1 MRLSEWRKKAPLAEA
16 ASDDVMA
23 IIEPILVDLG
33 ARADADCWVI
43 WGEDPGMKYS
53 ILAPALAGLISIA
66 VRPLGSIEGP
76 RATGKLTRWSKLN
89 VTELGVEA
97 AGGHRI
103 VAVQVESYVLKGVD
117 DEADRICEF
126 VRGIVAGVEN
136 RIPQQVIAPM
146 AVGSLAVGA
155 PRVVSGVAVG
165 GAPVPR
171 RVATVSGAKEPAAG
185 KAAPKTVPANAPT
198 GRPSRAKGGP
208 RVAREVTAAPIAVEA
223 ARTQPAESASP
234 VPAAAVAAVPEAA
247 AAVGAATAVVGAAT
261 AGSAA
266 QAPADT
272 AGTSAGPKPISS
284 RSAAHQEIEPDAP
297 PAARGDWV
305 SPHTIAVPHSR
316 PKAKPRRWTP

>member
-1 MRLSEWRKKAPLAEA
+1 MRLSEWRKKAPLADA

-33 ARADADCWVI
+33 AQADADCWVI
-43 WGEDPGMKYS
+43 WGEDPGTKYS

-76 RATGKLTRWSKLN
+76 RATGKLTRWSKLS

-136 RIPQQVIAPM
+136 RIPQQVIAPV
-146 AVGSLAVGA
+146 AVGPLAVAA
-155 PRVVSGVAVG
+155 PGVMSGVAAA
-165 GAPVPR
+165 GAPAPR
-171 RVATVSGAKEPAAG
+171 RVAAVSGAKEPVDG
-185 KAAPKTVPANAPT
+185 KAAPKTVPTTTPA

-208 RVAREVTAAPIAVEA
+208 RVVREVTAAPIAVEA
-223 ARTQPAESASP
+223 APQPAEPASP

-247 AAVGAATAVVGAAT
+247 AAVGAATAVAGAGT
-261 AGSAA
+261 GSAA
-266 QAPADT
+266 QAPSDT

-284 RSAAHQEIEPDAP
+284 RSAAHQDTGPDVP
-297 PAARGDWV
+297 PAREDWV